1 MIEGIAPGGSEP
13 KSDSWCVPW
22 DTGRRSLV
30 DYNGAMFKIIL
41 QAEEQALF
49 KAIRDGVCPIGI
61 IPEAILHKYSGLRMI
76 LIDEHGYPRLTD
88 LGEAA
93 LARAQRRIQ

>member
-1 MIEGIAPGGSEP
+1 M
-13 KSDSWCVPW
+13 
-22 DTGRRSLV
+22 LV

-49 KAIRDGVCPIGI
+49 KAIRDRVCPIGI
-61 IPEAILHKYSGLRMI
+61 IPDAILLKYSGLRMI
-76 LIDEHGYPRLTD
+76 LIDEHGNPRLTD

-93 LARAQRRIQ
+93 LARAQGRIQ

>member
-1 MIEGIAPGGSEP
+1 L
-13 KSDSWCVPW
+13 
-22 DTGRRSLV
+22 LV

-49 KAIRDGVCPIGI
+49 KAIRDRVCPIGI
-61 IPEAILHKYSGLRMI
+61 IPDAILLKYSGLRMI
-76 LIDEHGYPRLTD
+76 LIDEDGYPRLTD

-93 LARAQRRIQ
+93 LARAQGRIQ